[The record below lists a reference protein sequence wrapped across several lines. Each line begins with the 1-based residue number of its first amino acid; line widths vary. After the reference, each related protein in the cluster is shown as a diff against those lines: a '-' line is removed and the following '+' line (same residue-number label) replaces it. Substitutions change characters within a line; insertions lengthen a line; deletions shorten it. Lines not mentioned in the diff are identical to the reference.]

1 MQSERKGNVEMS
13 RVKIVLTVGV
23 ALSLVALALIFSP
36 KQTHSAVV
44 ADPQIG
50 KSLGVAASFA
60 LIVNDVHEGSAAAEA
75 NLASGDFIL
84 EVDGK
89 QFFSLTEF
97 QSLVRAS
104 DKPLKLRVLRI
115 NDSGQQEV
123 FEVHTRRP

>member
-1 MQSERKGNVEMS
+1 MS